1 MRRWWSGLSQQTVN
15 LSASAFAGSNPA
27 RRTVIMKKD
36 TSLFIY
42 GRKPIEEALLA
53 NPRNVKIVYV
63 KDSVKDSEVTEL
75 RKNLSR
81 HKITLT
87 KVPEN
92 KLIKLVGDV
101 NTQGFVAELKEFK
114 SLDFSE
120 WLEGV
125 DKDKNPLVFVL
136 DELEDPHNVGAIIR
150 VAAAAGA
157 SGVIMSK
164 HRQAPITST
173 VFKTSAGAASRMPIV
188 VVSNTNDTIKK
199 LKDEKFWVIGL
210 DASEKKNIWTEA
222 FDAPVA
228 IVIGN
233 EGRGIRDT
241 TAKACDYMLSIPMAE
256 GVESLNASVSAAV
269 VAYEWKRKKNLKK
282 LSKKKD

>member
-1 MRRWWSGLSQQTVN
+1 
-15 LSASAFAGSNPA
+15 
-27 RRTVIMKKD
+27 MKKD

-53 NPRNVKIVYV
+53 DPKNVKMVYV
-63 KDSVKDSEVTEL
+63 KDSVKEGEVMEV
-75 RKNLSR
+75 RKFLSR
-81 HKITLT
+81 YKIPLT

-92 KLIKLVGDV
+92 KLIALVGDV
-101 NTQGFVAELKEFK
+101 KTQGFVAELKEFK
-114 SLDFSE
+114 SLDFATWIE
-120 WLEGV
+120 TV
-125 DKDKNPLVFVL
+125 DMEKNPLVFVL

-173 VFKTSAGAASRMPIV
+173 VFKTSAGTASRLPIV
-188 VVSNTNDTIKK
+188 VVSNTNDAIKK

-210 DASEKKNIWTEA
+210 DADEKKNIWSEA

-233 EGRGIRDT
+233 EGRGIRST
-241 TAKACDYMLSIPMAE
+241 TGKACDYMLSIPMAE

-269 VAYEWKRKKNLKK
+269 VAYEWKRKIS
-282 LSKKKD
+282 LSKKSSK

>member
-1 MRRWWSGLSQQTVN
+1 
-15 LSASAFAGSNPA
+15 
-27 RRTVIMKKD
+27 MKKD
-36 TSLFIY
+36 TSLYIY
-42 GRKPIEEALLA
+42 GRKPIEEAILA
-53 NPRNVKIVYV
+53 NPKNVKIVYV

-75 RKNLSR
+75 RKYLSR
-81 HKITLT
+81 YKITLT

-92 KLIKLVGDV
+92 KLVKLVGDV

-114 SLDFSE
+114 SLDLNE
-120 WLEGV
+120 WLETL
-125 DKDKNPLVFVL
+125 DRDSNPLVFVL

-150 VAAAAGA
+150 VAAASGA

-173 VFKTSAGAASRMPIV
+173 VFKTSAGTASTLPIV

-210 DASEKKNIWTEA
+210 DAGEKKTIWDEE

-228 IVIGN
+228 VVIGN
-233 EGRGIRDT
+233 EGRGIRENT
-241 TAKACDYMLSIPMAE
+241 GKVCDYMLSIPME
-256 GVESLNASVSAAV
+256 PGVESLNASVSAAV
-269 VAYEWKRKKNLKK
+269 VAYEWRRKQSIRRRLR
-282 LSKKKD
+282 